1 MVNDMRRNLKD
12 PEYIKYINDIGKE
25 WFELK
30 DVSSEGSGQ
39 LYDKKLKLWSEI
51 AEIVYD
57 IAKSRRIDKDAVQE
71 FLIDEIYTFDLDRSN
86 LYVFLSFILSK
97 RNKDAKRKRR
107 KEELSLN
114 EFRENGDE
122 TSKTVDSDVSDK
134 NMLYYDDGKMKIVEK
149 EERDDIILILISSVL
164 NFSDFYKGKA
174 NNPDRKNYYSLFFT
188 DSIQAAIDAQ
198 KDDSIFLKHERDIFR
213 ALKKP
218 FLDFFMVDDCT
229 SINDIEN
236 SFVKKYGEMVEGK
249 TMEDCPKRPFPAD
262 IFMNY
267 MVSNG
272 EKPVGNS
279 TISGQRKNY
288 MKFLRDHINK
298 DEAL

>member
-1 MVNDMRRNLKD
+1 MRRNLKD
-12 PEYIKYINDIGKE
+12 PEYIKYINDVGIE
-25 WFELK
+25 WHKVK
-30 DVSSEGSGQ
+30 DVSKEDSSQ
-39 LYDKKLKLWSEI
+39 KYDKKINIWNEI
-51 AEIVYD
+51 AEIAYG
-57 IAKSRRIDKDAVQE
+57 IAGSRMIDEDAVQK
-71 FLIDEIYTFDLDRSN
+71 FLTSEISRFDPDKKDFFT
-86 LYVFLSFILSK
+86 FLSVRLNL
-97 RNKDAKRKRR
+97 RGKDAKRKRR
-107 KEELSLN
+107 REELSLN
-114 EFRENGDE
+114 EFREKGDG
-122 TSKTVDSDVSDK
+122 TAKTVDSNVTDK

-174 NNPDRKNYYSLFFT
+174 NNPDRKNYYRLFFT

-198 KDDSIFLKHERDIFR
+198 NDDSIFLKHERDIFR
-213 ALKKP
+213 AIKKP

-249 TMEDCPKRPFPAD
+249 TMDSCPKRPFPAD

-267 MVSNG
+267 MAHNG

-288 MKFLRDHINK
+288 MEFLKEHINN
-298 DEAL
+298 DESL